1 MRISSSVWC
10 IGIYSAMLNSSSKWL
25 AGVVASILILDYLA
39 TCVVSAATAA
49 AYLAAEV
56 ALPDQLPAFAL
67 AIIIM
72 VAFALIA
79 FLGIRESS
87 TVALI
92 IFMFHLITMLTLLIA
107 SFIHWGQVGNATLI
121 ANWNYPYPENSSA
134 VKMIFNGFCVG
145 LLGVT
150 GYEVG
155 LIYAKSV
162 EVIIHF
168 VLIANITIPRRQAT
182 ILRNFNRAIFQK
194 LCETCLA
201 F

>member
-1 MRISSSVWC
+1 MYLVC

-39 TCVVSAATAA
+39 TCVVSASSAA

-56 ALPDQLPAFAL
+56 ALPDKLPAFAL

-72 VAFALIA
+72 VVFALIA
-79 FLGIRESS
+79 FCGIRESS

-92 IFMFHLITMLTLLIA
+92 IFSIHLITMLTVLIA
-107 SFIHWGQVGNATLI
+107 SLIHWGQIGNAILI
-121 ANWNYPYPENSSA
+121 ANWNYPYPEGSSA

-150 GYEVG
+150 GYEVC
-155 LIYAKSV
+155 LIHANASRFYFF
-162 EVIIHF
+162 HF
-168 VLIANITIPRRQAT
+168 ILIAHTPRRQA
-182 ILRNFNRAIFQK
+182 ISLRNFSQAIFQK